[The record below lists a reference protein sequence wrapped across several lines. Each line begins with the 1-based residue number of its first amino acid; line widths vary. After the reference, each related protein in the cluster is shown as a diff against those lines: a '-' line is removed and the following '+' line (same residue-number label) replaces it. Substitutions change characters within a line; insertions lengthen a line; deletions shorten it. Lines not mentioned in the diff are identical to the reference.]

1 MPDPNSSKLLLTQDT
16 MFPSASAAES
26 TMVSPGADI
35 FAGAAG
41 VDARDGFTLPHNDA
55 AYSRESSLASG
66 TLTKFGSAL
75 NWNRSAYAS
84 FLASTNKCQYFGFLG
99 PREANVSPGAH
110 CGRQAWST
118 LSISFAA
125 QACEG
130 GGNSRMSKPWYW
142 VRAGSTHSP
151 LYWARSSR
159 VMVPPRACDLATM
172 AWAISPL

>member
-16 MFPSASAAES
+16 MLPSASAAER
-26 TMVSPGADI
+26 TMVSPGGEKL
-35 FAGAAG
+35 AGAAG

-55 AYSRESSLASG
+55 AYSRERSLASG
-66 TLTKFGSAL
+66 TLTKLGSAL

-84 FLASTNKCQYFGFLG
+84 FLASTSKCQYLGFLG
-99 PREANVSPGAH
+99 PKEASVSPGAH
-110 CGRQAWST
+110 CGRQACST
-118 LSISFAA
+118 LSISFVA

-130 GGNSRMSKPWYW
+130 GGNSRMSYPWYW

-151 LYWARSSR
+151 LYCARSSS
-159 VMVPPRACDLATM
+159 VMVPPSACDLATM